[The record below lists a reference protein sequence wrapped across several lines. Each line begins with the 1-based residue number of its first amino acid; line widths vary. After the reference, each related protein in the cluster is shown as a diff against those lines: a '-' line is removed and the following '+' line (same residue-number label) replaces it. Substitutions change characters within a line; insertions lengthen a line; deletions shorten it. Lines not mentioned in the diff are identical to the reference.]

1 MTGADGF
8 LAECR
13 AGGGRIIVAALV
25 GVGLGLSALPFYTLG
40 VFAQPLSQAF
50 HWPRA
55 LVQSGIIFSMLGTV
69 CVAGL
74 AGWLIDRIGVRR
86 VALTS
91 QLGLAAGFCLLAA
104 QNGSPTLWHA
114 SWFLLAVLGIGTTPL
129 TWSRGI
135 AEWFVQARGTA
146 LGIALAGTGVTAFAA
161 PPLIGMLIASQ
172 GWRIAYLAIAA
183 AIVLIGMPTV
193 WFLFHGKRGYDGQVR
208 TSGQSVDGLSF
219 GTALRGYRFWLLI
232 LAFAAISFGIG
243 GAIPNLVPLLID
255 QGIAHAA
262 LYASLLGL
270 NVILGRLVAGY
281 LLDRIWAP
289 AVGAVLLSLPAIAC
303 LLLAQHKAPA
313 IAAGLI
319 GLAGGAEFDLISF
332 LCARYFGLRHYGQ
345 IYAWQWASFSLA
357 AGAGAV
363 SFARAFDR
371 TGSYA
376 TALYLAAVALL
387 AGGLSLLALGRYPRP
402 PASSGA

>member
-135 AEWFVQARGTA
+135 AEWFVQARGHGA
-146 LGIALAGTGVTAFAA
+146 RHCARRHRRHGVR
-161 PPLIGMLIASQ
+161 G
-172 GWRIAYLAIAA
+172 AA
-183 AIVLIGMPTV
+183 ADRDADRVAGVADRLSRDRRGDRADRHA
-193 WFLFHGKRGYDGQVR
+193 HG
-208 TSGQSVDGLSF
+208 
-219 GTALRGYRFWLLI
+219 
-232 LAFAAISFGIG
+232 
-243 GAIPNLVPLLID
+243 LVPL
-255 QGIAHAA
+255 
-262 LYASLLGL
+262 
-270 NVILGRLVAGY
+270 
-281 LLDRIWAP
+281 
-289 AVGAVLLSLPAIAC
+289 
-303 LLLAQHKAPA
+303 
-313 IAAGLI
+313 
-319 GLAGGAEFDLISF
+319 
-332 LCARYFGLRHYGQ
+332 
-345 IYAWQWASFSLA
+345 
-357 AGAGAV
+357 
-363 SFARAFDR
+363 
-371 TGSYA
+371 
-376 TALYLAAVALL
+376 
-387 AGGLSLLALGRYPRP
+387 PR
-402 PASSGA
+402 